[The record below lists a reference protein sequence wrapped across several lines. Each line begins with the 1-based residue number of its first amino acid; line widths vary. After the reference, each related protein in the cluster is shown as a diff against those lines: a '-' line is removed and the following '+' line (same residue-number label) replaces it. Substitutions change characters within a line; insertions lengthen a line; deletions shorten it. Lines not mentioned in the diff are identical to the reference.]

1 MLHTRACETLGRAER
16 NGSRRQIRCERKQA
30 RDWIN
35 MQLSIATLKEWRT
48 GTLVV
53 SYEGL
58 RRSELMHLPHLSLTS
73 FEDGEAARSES
84 CDTNLEPT
92 NQLCSACSTIL
103 LCNCLV
109 PRNSKAQWRG
119 GEEAH
124 SHSYPF
130 TSLLSVLSVPSLLY
144 TQSKF
149 TQAGDNTN
157 PHSHKYSPDVA
168 ADISYVIHNDK
179 SILTACVKVTCPS
192 HTHFEQMTNK
202 VRKNKSATIPE
213 LNEAQHVDNRT
224 KPKVAEESILL
235 QLHTLTWIS
244 ILKCLNRY

>member
-53 SYEGL
+53 SYEGS

-103 LCNCLV
+103 PCNCLV

-119 GEEAH
+119 ERRLILI
-124 SHSYPF
+124 P
-130 TSLLSVLSVPSLLY
+130 TLSLLSSVFSLCLLSSTHNPNSLKLGTTQILTHTNTVPMLQLTSLMLCIM
-144 TQSKF
+144 
-149 TQAGDNTN
+149 TN
-157 PHSHKYSPDVA
+157 P
-168 ADISYVIHNDK
+168 
-179 SILTACVKVTCPS
+179 
-192 HTHFEQMTNK
+192 F
-202 VRKNKSATIPE
+202 
-213 LNEAQHVDNRT
+213 
-224 KPKVAEESILL
+224 
-235 QLHTLTWIS
+235 
-244 ILKCLNRY
+244 